1 MGNYCSPFFMKKK
14 VQKMLEW
21 FYEESDRGQQNIS
34 ECKNLYD
41 LVERLQYRLEDM
53 ENEHMQLTR
62 EIARLQGRLGTLE
75 SRLPNED

>member
-1 MGNYCSPFFMKKK
+1 MKKK

-21 FYEESDRGQQNIS
+21 FYQETDRGEQNIS
-34 ECKNLYD
+34 ECQTIYD

-62 EIARLQGRLGTLE
+62 KYDDLE
-75 SRLPNED
+75 QKLNRIIDNLPA

>member
-1 MGNYCSPFFMKKK
+1 MKKK

-41 LVERLQYRLEDM
+41 LVERLQCRLEDM

-62 EIARLQGRLGTLE
+62 EIARLQGRLDTLE
-75 SRLPNED
+75 SRLPDED

>member
-1 MGNYCSPFFMKKK
+1 MKKK

-21 FYEESDRGQQNIS
+21 FYQETDRGEKNIS

-53 ENEHMQLTR
+53 ENEHMLLIR
-62 EIARLQGRLGTLE
+62 KYESLE
-75 SRLPNED
+75 KKLSE

>member
-1 MGNYCSPFFMKKK
+1 MKKK

-21 FYEESDRGQQNIS
+21 FYEESDRGEQNIA
-34 ECKNLYD
+34 ECKNLYS

-62 EIARLQGRLGTLE
+62 EIARLQGRLDTLE

>member
-14 VQKMLEW
+14 VKKMLQW
-21 FYEESDRGQQNIS
+21 FYQETDRGEENIT

-62 EIARLQGRLGTLE
+62 EIARLQGRLDTLE